1 MNANAKSAKANL
13 YRATSIDLE
22 LPLRT
27 QTEMWTWPSE
37 YLTNYVSSKELAR
50 KFRGTCHEIP
60 TSGAF
65 TRYLFKVSCLH
76 RSSQRIANTRRSRPT
91 LREEN
96 SYLRKKTHSHTVES
110 FSSCANPSHVKQ
122 PDINRF
128 EQFFYPRT
136 LPYPV

>member
-50 KFRGTCHEIP
+50 KFRGTCHEI
-60 TSGAF
+60 SDF
-65 TRYLFKVSCLH
+65 R
-76 RSSQRIANTRRSRPT
+76 RIHSVFVQGLLPPSILA
-91 LREEN
+91 EN
-96 SYLRKKTHSHTVES
+96 SKYAEVTADAERG
-110 FSSCANPSHVKQ
+110 
-122 PDINRF
+122 
-128 EQFFYPRT
+128 EQLLKEKDSLAHGGVFFLMR
-136 LPYPV
+136 